1 MARRRSVA
9 APGSRERW
17 LLSYADFI
25 TLLLAVFVV
34 LFASS
39 QPDKGRARRVSY
51 AVKQAL
57 ESGRAK
63 DEASKGG
70 PAAVVH
76 QIHSDAGIV
85 PQPQPVVPELMPSMT
100 FLAQA
105 LAPEIGTGSI
115 EVHLD
120 ARGLVISLR
129 QGAFFPSGGDVIA
142 TSGFGSLEK
151 ISRIVRDLP
160 NPVRLEGHT
169 DSAPIHTRRFR
180 SNWDLSTA
188 RSIAMLELFEGRYGI
203 PGSRFAVSGYADT
216 QPVDSNDSA
225 EGRAH
230 NRRVDIVI
238 LNDKSAR

>member
-1 MARRRSVA
+1 MARRRIVTT
-9 APGSRERW
+9 PRNHERW

-39 QPDKGRARRVSY
+39 QPDKGKVRRVSY
-51 AVKQAL
+51 AVMQAL
-57 ESGRAK
+57 EKGRAGE
-63 DEASKGG
+63 EAGSRSQ
-70 PAAVVH
+70 AAVH
-76 QIHSDAGIV
+76 QIHSEAGIV
-85 PQPQPVVPELMPSMT
+85 PEPQPAVPELMPSMT
-100 FLAQA
+100 YLAQA
-105 LAPEIGTGSI
+105 LASEIGAGNV

-129 QGAFFPSGGDVIA
+129 QAAFFPSGGDVIA
-142 TSGFGSLEK
+142 TSGFNSLEK

-160 NPVRLEGHT
+160 NPVLLEGHT
-169 DSAPIHTRRFR
+169 DSAPVHTRRFR

-203 PGSRFAVSGYADT
+203 PGSRFAVSCYADT

-238 LNDKSAR
+238 LNR